1 MHLHQDQI
9 QFSSV
14 ILTNNSFFL
23 ITEIFSLLQ
32 FRAFVAIAETRGVRV
47 AAEQLHRTP
56 SAVSMMLSQLEERV
70 GSPLFEGGRKGRLTE
85 FGQFVLEEARSLIDH
100 DERVSRGIRS
110 FAEGQL
116 GRLDV
121 ACIPSIA
128 NVFLPETLS
137 HLWARSPNMIFNV
150 RDMDSR
156 SVVEMV
162 ATEKVEIGFGI
173 AVDLADDMDFTPLFD
188 DPIDVVCAPR
198 DDLLE
203 APRPLSWSRLQSKRF
218 LGNSCYTAIPS
229 AELRALSA
237 RQAAYIPNITSLLAL
252 VRGGFGITILPR
264 INTLQA
270 AGTVAF
276 LPVKDPAAKHRV
288 GCIRKANRSLTPGA
302 VNFVAALK
310 AVLEKSAATH
320 NITLL

>member
-1 MHLHQDQI
+1 M
-9 QFSSV
+9 
-14 ILTNNSFFL
+14 
-23 ITEIFSLLQ
+23 TETFSLLQ
-32 FRAFVAIAETRGVRV
+32 FRAFVAVAETGSVRV

-70 GSPLFEGGRKGRLTE
+70 GAPLFEGGRKGRLTE

-188 DPIDVVCAPR
+188 DPIDVVCGPR

-218 LGNSCYTAIPS
+218 LGNSSYTAIPS

-237 RQAAYIPNITSLLAL
+237 RQVAYIPNITSLLAL

-276 LPVKDPAAKHRV
+276 LPVKDPAAKRRV

>member
-1 MHLHQDQI
+1 M
-9 QFSSV
+9 
-14 ILTNNSFFL
+14 
-23 ITEIFSLLQ
+23 FSLLQ
-32 FRAFVAIAETRGVRV
+32 FRAFVAVADTRSVRL

-70 GSPLFEGGRKGRLTE
+70 GAPLFESGRKGQLTE
-85 FGQFVLEEARSLIDH
+85 LGQFVLEEARSLIDH
-100 DERVSRGIRS
+100 DERVARGIRS

-128 NVFLPETLS
+128 NVFLPQTLS
-137 HLWARSPNMIFNV
+137 HLWARSPNMIFHV

-162 ATEKVEIGFGI
+162 ATEKVEIGFGV
-173 AVDLADDMDFTPLFD
+173 AVDLGDDMDFMPLFD
-188 DPIDVVCAPR
+188 DPIDVVCGPK
-198 DDLLE
+198 DDLIK
-203 APRPLSWSRLQSKRF
+203 APRPLAWSSLLSKRL
-218 LGNSCYTAIPS
+218 LGNSSYTAIPS
-229 AELRALSA
+229 PELRALA
-237 RQAAYIPNITSLLAL
+237 ERQAAYIPNITSLLAL
-252 VRGGFGITILPR
+252 VRSGFGITILPR

-276 LPVKDPAAKHRV
+276 LPLEDPAAKRRV

-302 VNFVAALK
+302 INFIAALK
-310 AVLEKSAATH
+310 AVLEKSAVTH
-320 NITLL
+320 DITLL